1 MKAFVLITSI
11 ILMTMQT
18 ASARVTT
25 LYPEAEPCDP
35 SPFGTY
41 CNIHPKTLPKRKY
54 KTPVWCGS
62 TLVYVTH
69 RQKRVLDAMLREN
82 RNVVLRL
89 RFDREFV
96 DAPCF

>member
-1 MKAFVLITSI
+1 MKALTIIISIVL
-11 ILMTMQT
+11 LTMQA

-25 LYPEAEPCDP
+25 LYPEAEPCEP

-41 CNIHPKTLPKRKY
+41 CNIHPKTLPYRKY
-54 KTPVWCGS
+54 KTPVSCGG
-62 TLVYVTH
+62 TVVYLTH

-82 RNVVLRL
+82 RNVVLRI